1 MAAMTTTGVRMFL
14 SRWLAALAL
23 LLALTGCASSG
34 GVAARSDGARAVTMT
49 SELGAPDTTNSK
61 GAYTGVP
68 EYQIGAQDL
77 LEISVFQV
85 PDLNR
90 EVRVNTGGEISLPL
104 IGVLQVGGRTV
115 QEVEQ
120 DIASKLAAG
129 FLQNPQV
136 SVFVKE
142 FTSQRVTVE
151 GAVKEPGIFAI
162 TGHTTLLQAIAM
174 AKGLDPLANLQG
186 VVVFRTVDGKKMA
199 ARFDIKAI
207 RAGVV
212 PDPEVYGD
220 DIVSVD
226 QSGSKTALRR
236 VIEALPLV
244 SIFTLL

>member
-1 MAAMTTTGVRMFL
+1 MPRLKSSL
-14 SRWLAALAL
+14 SRLFVLASL
-23 LLALTGCASSG
+23 LLAMTAYADPDTS
-34 GVAARSDGARAVTMT
+34 AKHPDGERAVTMT
-49 SELGAPDTTNSK
+49 KELGAPDTTNSK

-85 PDLNR
+85 PDLNQT
-90 EVRVNTGGEISLPL
+90 VRVNTNGEISLPL
-104 IGVLQVGGRTV
+104 VGVLRVGGMTV
-115 QEVEQ
+115 QEVEKQ
-120 DIASKLAAG
+120 ITDKLQAG

-151 GAVKEPGIFAI
+151 GAVKEPGIFPI

-186 VVVFRTVDGKKMA
+186 VVVFRTVGGKKMA

-207 RAGVV
+207 RAGAAA
-212 PDPEVYGD
+212 DPEVFGD

-226 QSGSKTALRR
+226 QSGSKTMFRR
-236 VIEALPLV
+236 IIEALPLV
-244 SIFTLL
+244 SVFTVL